1 MALTKIGKEVIT
13 GISNSADATFLTAT
27 SSEGVTLAGTLAVT
41 GVHTVGNNAIYT
53 SDGSAVTQNLVQGV
67 AKVWSNQNSGSAN
80 DSFNS
85 SGITDNATGDF
96 TVNFSNAMSNANY
109 SSTLGGA
116 DANSN
121 ATVIVATNNNAGYAT
136 GSINYFV
143 VSDDSGAQDVGP
155 TSCTIHGD
163 LA

>member
-1 MALTKIGKEVIT
+1 MSTLKTNTLTGT
-13 GISNSADATFLTAT
+13 TSAG
-27 SSEGVTLAGTLAVT
+27 SIVVT
-41 GVHTVGNNAIYT
+41 GEG
-53 SDGSAVTQNLVQGV
+53 GSTTTNLQQGL

-121 ATVIVATNNNAGYAT
+121 STVIVATNNNAGYAT

-155 TSCTIHGD
+155 TSCTVHGD

>member
-1 MALTKIGKEVIT
+1 MSTIKTNTLTGTTSAGVI
-13 GISNSADATFLTAT
+13 N
-27 SSEGVTLAGTLAVT
+27 VT
-41 GVHTVGNNAIYT
+41 GEG
-53 SDGSAVTQNLVQGV
+53 GSTTTNLQQGL

-85 SGITDNATGDF
+85 SGVTDNGVGDF
-96 TVNFSNAMSNANY
+96 TVGFTNAMSNANY

-121 ATVIVATNNNAGYAT
+121 STVIVATNNNAGYAT

-143 VSDDSGAQDVGP
+143 VSDDSGAADVGP
-155 TSCTIHGD
+155 TSCTVHGD

>member
-1 MALTKIGKEVIT
+1 MSEIFVDTIRKT
-13 GISNSADATFLTAT
+13 GGLLGTDIRIKNT
-27 SSEGVTLAGTLAVT
+27 SVYE
-41 GVHTVGNNAIYT
+41 
-53 SDGSAVTQNLVQGV
+53 SDGGTSVTQNLVQGI

-85 SGITDNATGDF
+85 SGITDNGVGDF
-96 TVNFSNAMSNANY
+96 TVGFTNAMSNANY

-116 DANSN
+116 DANTN
-121 ATVIVATNNNAGYAT
+121 ANIIVATNSTTGYAT
-136 GSINYFV
+136 GSLNYFV
-143 VSDDSGAQDVGP
+143 LSDDTGASDVGP

>member
-1 MALTKIGKEVIT
+1 MSTLKTNTLTGT
-13 GISNSADATFLTAT
+13 TSAGSIL
-27 SSEGVTLAGTLAVT
+27 VT
-41 GVHTVGNNAIYT
+41 GEG
-53 SDGSAVTQNLVQGV
+53 GSTTTNLQQGL

-85 SGITDNATGDF
+85 SGVTDNGVGDF
-96 TVNFSNAMSNANY
+96 TVGFTNAMSNANY

-116 DANSN
+116 DANTN

-143 VSDDSGAQDVGP
+143 VSDDSGAADVGP
-155 TSCTIHGD
+155 TSCTVHGD

>member
-1 MALTKIGKEVIT
+1 VSQVNVDTIRK
-13 GISNSADATFLTAT
+13 
-27 SSEGVTLAGTLAVT
+27 
-41 GVHTVGNNAIYT
+41 
-53 SDGSAVTQNLVQGV
+53 SDGSAGTDIRIKNTSVYESDGGTSVTQNLVQGI
-67 AKVWSNQNSGSAN
+67 AKVWSNQNSGTAN
-80 DSFNS
+80 DSYNS

-96 TVNFSNAMSNANY
+96 TVNFSNAMSSANY

-121 ATVIVATNNNAGYAT
+121 STVIVATNNNAGYAT

-143 VSDDSGAQDVGP
+143 VSDDSGAADVGP
-155 TSCTIHGD
+155 TSCTVHGD

>member
-1 MALTKIGKEVIT
+1 MSTIKTNTLTGT
-13 GISNSADATFLTAT
+13 TSAG
-27 SSEGVTLAGTLAVT
+27 SIVVT
-41 GVHTVGNNAIYT
+41 GEG
-53 SDGSAVTQNLVQGV
+53 GSTTTNLQQGL

-85 SGITDNATGDF
+85 SGVTDNGVGDF
-96 TVNFSNAMSNANY
+96 TVGFTNAMSNANY

-116 DANSN
+116 DANTN

-143 VSDDSGAQDVGP
+143 VSDDSGAADVGP
-155 TSCTIHGD
+155 TSCTVHGD